1 MQMQP
6 KVSVEA
12 LQDEVIRLNK
22 VIQALMD
29 RAKRNAC
36 LHDSDYNLF
45 DRAVTLDDQV
55 RYRTERNLKRRCVE
69 TKKSPALHVKAKATS
84 ATWPFVTH

>member
-22 VIQALMD
+22 VIQG
-29 RAKRNAC
+29 
-36 LHDSDYNLF
+36 SSIEPS
-45 DRAVTLDDQV
+45 VTPV
-55 RYRTERNLKRRCVE
+55 CTIRITTCSIGPSRWMIRCVI
-69 TKKSPALHVKAKATS
+69 ALSGT
-84 ATWPFVTH
+84 